1 MALPPFVAKMVDSTS
16 RSKVQILIVGDS
28 LIDKGVIDSLAAL
41 AVDLPAFDYWFQ

>member
-1 MALPPFVAKMVDSTS
+1 MALPPFVAKMVRTTS

-28 LIDKGVIDSLAAL
+28 PIDKGVIDSL